1 MATLIPRPFS
11 FIKNQ
16 DWASD
21 YVRAAIRDNRDG
33 SLSNRALI
41 NASSALFD
49 TVAGRQPTRPEFFA
63 RLSQFVMAHPSYA
76 APAGPLR
83 VQTRAPQRAFLD
95 LESIDLDT
103 GGDDMAAP
111 TLIVPGGLT
120 RLLPDGLMRVAT
132 RLPSGDVAVK
142 PQPGMDLSAME
153 QQVDQINRMLRA
165 QGASLQQLLRWSG
178 PADVVALG
186 YDANRGIAASY
197 QSTDPYH
204 GGTIVSDT
212 ALIPDGAA
220 ANTLFNVL
228 WTDAARARMGRTRL
242 RRVWVNCNPVSNA
255 GAFSS
260 ALYLGQV
267 TIYLNDFP
275 LPQLANIP
283 ADQIAPTVIGDTRAF
298 ETDQM
303 IQPGD
308 VLSAKLLLT
317 GNVPNT
323 TPLANSAFQVFG
335 DFGREA

>member
-165 QGASLQQLLRWSG
+165 QGASLQPVPYTHLR
-178 PADVVALG
+178 A
-186 YDANRGIAASY
+186 
-197 QSTDPYH
+197 H
-204 GGTIVSDT
+204 
-212 ALIPDGAA
+212 
-220 ANTLFNVL
+220 
-228 WTDAARARMGRTRL
+228 
-242 RRVWVNCNPVSNA
+242 
-255 GAFSS
+255 
-260 ALYLGQV
+260 
-267 TIYLNDFP
+267 
-275 LPQLANIP
+275 
-283 ADQIAPTVIGDTRAF
+283 
-298 ETDQM
+298 ETDSYL
-303 IQPGD
+303 
-308 VLSAKLLLT
+308 VRRLLFEKKRHHIT
-317 GNVPNT
+317 SYTVSSINHRPQEIVI
-323 TPLANSAFQVFG
+323 A
-335 DFGREA
+335 